1 MLFGVTRNHAIT
13 KGDRAGA
20 AHRARERAVPSRR
33 WLVTSWATFG
43 GCLLALV
50 AVATGY
56 VIFNARERALDT
68 AQREL
73 QNLAFVLAART
84 NGVFDAVSS
93 VEKDLIGRIELYSLR
108 DGNDFAGIARRPEIR
123 VLLQERK
130 VGLPYVY
137 DFALVGVDGKT
148 VSSSEVV
155 PSQSGPRDQ

>member
-1 MLFGVTRNHAIT
+1 MFGVMRRHAIT
-13 KGDRAGA
+13 NGDRAGS

-33 WLVTSWATFG
+33 WLVTSWAIFG
-43 GCLLALV
+43 CCLLALV

-84 NGVFDAVSS
+84 DGVFDAVSS
-93 VEKDLIGRIELYSLR
+93 VERDILGRIELYSLR
-108 DGNDFAGIARRPEIR
+108 DGNDFAQIARRSEIR

-130 VGLPYVY
+130 VGLPYIY
-137 DFALVGVDGKT
+137 DFALISTDGKT
-148 VSSSEVV
+148 
-155 PSQSGPRDQ
+155 

>member
-1 MLFGVTRNHAIT
+1 MFGVTRKHAIT
-13 KGDRAGA
+13 TIDRAGS

-33 WLVTSWATFG
+33 WLFTSWVAFG
-43 GCLLALV
+43 CCLLALV

-93 VEKDLIGRIELYSLR
+93 VEKDL
-108 DGNDFAGIARRPEIR
+108 
-123 VLLQERK
+123 
-130 VGLPYVY
+130 VG
-137 DFALVGVDGKT
+137 
-148 VSSSEVV
+148 
-155 PSQSGPRDQ
+155 